1 MCIRD
6 RPNTELSFGAET
18 NVVLTLDV
26 PNVRLA
32 KSKGDA
38 LGAAVLKSATLGLKS
53 RISDSLVPCTNDGL
67 SLLYLSLS

>member
-1 MCIRD
+1 M
-6 RPNTELSFGAET
+6 F
-18 NVVLTLDV
+18 TLDV

-38 LGAAVLKSATLGLKS
+38 LGVAVLKSATLGLKS
-53 RISDSLVPCTNDGL
+53 RISDILVPSSNDGI